1 MFVKVTVIFVLVF
14 SDSFVWRDDKA
25 KASGKRRLAV
35 ALIVII
41 CTHQLLAAIDIIPEL
56 FKEQYPSKQK
66 VVVLRPAQ
74 YFKVSMT

>member
-41 CTHQLLAAIDIIPEL
+41 CTHQLLAAIDIIAEL

-74 YFKVSMT
+74 YFKCL